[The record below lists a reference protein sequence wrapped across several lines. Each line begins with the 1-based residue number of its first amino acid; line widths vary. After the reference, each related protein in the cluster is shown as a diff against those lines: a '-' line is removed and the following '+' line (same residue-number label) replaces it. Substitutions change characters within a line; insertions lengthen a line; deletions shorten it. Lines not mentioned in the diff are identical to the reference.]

1 MANGQR
7 WQDWVGK
14 AIACPPEFP
23 FETIV
28 MIDGKEWICKDRGG
42 AIVYDGN
49 AFWIDQLLEN
59 PQYAFGEMV
68 EAIVYTN

>member
-14 AIACPPEFP
+14 AIACPPELP

-28 MIDGKEWICKDRGG
+28 MIDGQEWICKDRGG

-49 AFWIDQLLEN
+49 AFWIDQLLED
-59 PQYAFGEMV
+59 PQYAFGETL
-68 EAIVYTN
+68 EAVVYTN